1 MTGARFVTFEGGEGA
16 GKSTQVARLC
26 AQLGAAGI
34 KAVATR
40 EPGGSPFAE
49 RVRAFIL
56 APDTPT
62 HVALAETLL
71 FAAARA
77 DHMAATILPALDG
90 GQWVLC
96 DRFTDSTRVYQGV
109 AAGVAID
116 KILAIEDVVLD
127 DRRPNLTIIL
137 DVPPEIG
144 LERAR
149 ARASAYSGGADV
161 PSRDRYEARELTYHE
176 DLRAGFLEIA
186 RSEPNRC
193 VVVDGL
199 RSEEAIAEEIWD
211 LVCARLGVGGA

>member
-16 GKSTQVARLC
+16 GKSTQVARLR

-34 KAVATR
+34 NAVATR

-49 RVRAFIL
+49 QVRAFIL
-56 APDTPT
+56 APDTSL

-77 DHMAATILPALDG
+77 DHMAATILPALDDG
-90 GQWVLC
+90 RWVLC

-109 AAGVAID
+109 AAGVPID
-116 KILAIEDVVLD
+116 KIMALEDLVLD
-127 DRRPNLTIIL
+127 DRQPDLTIIL
-137 DVPPEIG
+137 DVPPEVG

-149 ARASAYSGGADV
+149 ARAHSGGADV
-161 PSRDRYEARELTYHE
+161 PDTDRYEARELAYHE
-176 DLRAGFLEIA
+176 KLRAGFLEIA
-186 RSEPNRC
+186 RREPNRC
-193 VVVDGL
+193 VVVEGQQ
-199 RSEEAIAEEIWD
+199 SEDAIAEEIWD